1 MRRHIPRWVLVLA
14 LAWGVVPRPA
24 GAQGPTIDTGLPPSP
39 GSGSSLLGDA
49 PGSGGGA
56 LGNIPGGGE
65 QILGGRPGASVP
77 RVPTGVSNPS
87 AAATIGEQGIGIAA
101 PTPQPTPAAALYG
114 SLSLP
119 EVVDYE
125 GPPHG
130 MTLDIGIDRL
140 LRENLDLRAKFFEI
154 PQAQADILQAG
165 LRANPIFYA
174 DGQLVPYGK
183 YSRQRAGGPTQY
195 DVNVSYPIDVS
206 RKRIARTLVASRA
219 KRVLEAQYQDAVRMR
234 IDEFY
239 SAFVDTLLA
248 RQTVRYTQKSVE
260 GLEKV
265 YRVTKQLY
273 EKAERKRAEVDR
285 ALIEREKA
293 QVALI
298 DAEEQYRKT
307 KRVLATFLN
316 LPPDEADSLEV
327 RGTLIDRFPPPPPRD
342 ELRRIALEARPDLA
356 SYRLGI
362 RRAEADVR
370 LALANRYSDIY
381 VLYQPYT
388 YQNNQ
393 PYGLKSPTSWALG
406 VTVPL
411 PIYNRN
417 QGGIQRAK
425 LNVTQ
430 TQIQLATLERQ
441 VLTDVDQAIYEYEV
455 SRRAVER
462 IEREILPP
470 ADQVLADTYRLYTS
484 GEENVVVYL
493 NAQRDYNDLVKQYLD
508 TMSRHRR
515 SMLALNTVLGQRVLP

>member
-1 MRRHIPRWVLVLA
+1 MRRLIPRWGLILA
-14 LAWGVVPRPA
+14 LAWGVGPRPA
-24 GAQGPTIDTGLPPSP
+24 GAQGPTIDSGLPPPP

-56 LGNIPGGGE
+56 LGNTPGSGE

-77 RVPTGVSNPS
+77 RVPTAVSNPG
-87 AAATIGEQGIGIAA
+87 AAGGLGEATIGIAA
-101 PTPQPTPAAALYG
+101 PAPQPTPAPALYG

-125 GPPHG
+125 GPAHG
-130 MTLDIGIDRL
+130 LTLDIGIDRMI
-140 LRENLDLRAKFFEI
+140 RENLDLRAKFFEI

-183 YSRQRAGGPTQY
+183 FSRSSAGGPTQY
-195 DVNVSYPIDVS
+195 DVNVSYPLDVS

-234 IDEFY
+234 IDDFY
-239 SAFVDTLLA
+239 TAFVDTLLA

-260 GLEKV
+260 GLDKV
-265 YRVTKQLY
+265 YRVTRQLY
-273 EKAERKRAEVDR
+273 EKAEGRRATVDR
-285 ALIEREKA
+285 ARIEWEKA
-293 QVALI
+293 RVALL

-316 LPPDEADSLEV
+316 LPPDEAESLEV
-327 RGTLIDRFPPPPPRD
+327 RGTMIDRFPSPPPRD
-342 ELRRIALEARPDLA
+342 DLRRIALEARPDLN
-356 SYRLGI
+356 SFRLGI
-362 RRAEADVR
+362 VRAEADVR
-370 LALANRYSDIY
+370 LALANRFSDIY
-381 VLYQPYT
+381 LLYQPYT

-441 VLTDVDQAIYEYEV
+441 VLTDVDQAIHEYEI
-455 SRRAVER
+455 SRQAVER

-470 ADQVLADTYRLYTS
+470 AEQVLTDTYRLYTS
-484 GEENVVVYL
+484 GEVDIVVFL